1 MRKILYGWLWLALF
15 TGAISAQ
22 TADEIIG
29 KYVKAIGGI
38 EKIQA
43 IKSIRWTGKFIGG
56 GGFEAVVG
64 IESKRPNLVRQE
76 FIIQGLTGVNAY
88 DGKTGW
94 KIEPWQ
100 GKKDVET
107 LSEEEMKDILDSAD
121 FDGPL
126 IDYAQKGHKAEYL
139 GVEQI
144 EGSDTYKLKLTKANG
159 DVVFYYL
166 DTDYFVP
173 LKTETKRIIRGAEI
187 EFEQGFGDYK
197 EVNGVYFPFS
207 IENGVKGNPNTSK
220 IVFSKAEANV
230 TLDDNR
236 FIAPKTGK
244 Q

>member
-1 MRKILYGWLWLALF
+1 MKKALLGLCWMALLA
-15 TGAISAQ
+15 TAISAQ

-29 KYVKAIGGI
+29 KYVKTIGGM

-43 IKSIRWTGKFIGG
+43 IKTIRWTGKFIGG

-64 IESKRPNLVRQE
+64 QESKRPNLVRSE
-76 FIIQGLTGVNAY
+76 FTIQGLTGINAY
-88 DGKTGW
+88 DGKNGW
-94 KIEPWQ
+94 KIEPFG

-126 IDYAQKGHKAEYL
+126 IDYQKKGHKVEYVGL
-139 GVEQI
+139 EPVE
-144 EGSDTYKLKLTKANG
+144 GTDAYKLKVTKANG
-159 DVVFYYL
+159 DVVYYFM

-173 LKTETKRIIRGAEI
+173 IKTETKRFIRGAEL
-187 EFEQGFGDYK
+187 ELETSYGDYK

-207 IENGVKGNPNTSK
+207 IESGVKGNPNTSK
-220 IVFSKAEANV
+220 VVFSKAEANIA
-230 TLDDNR
+230 LDDSR
-236 FIAPKTGK
+236 FIAPKPK